1 MANTKRALL
10 TSALA
15 IVACV
20 AMLIGSTFAWF
31 TDTAGTG
38 VNKIQAGNLKIDI
51 VDKGGASLKNKT
63 LDFIKSPDAPVGEKL
78 LWEPGCTYVLPSF
91 RLVNKGNL
99 ALKYKILVNGIDGD
113 AKLLEAIDFTITFGE
128 GDGAEVAPLA
138 EREGILLPKGATKR
152 IDAEEVEQTDLITI
166 TGRMRPDAGNEY
178 QGLTLDGISLT
189 VVATQYTFEHDS
201 FDDQYDADAEAV
213 IHVNT
218 DDIQDYLD
226 GKHGSIDGMTLVL
239 AAGEY
244 GQLELGRATAYA
256 GSNTKYYLKN
266 NPSTVEEIRATI
278 AAHPNGGAGVPSYVR
293 SMNDVTLKAADGA
306 AVTVAGLKAF
316 GGQVTNGYD
325 YVVGRSVTNNN
336 NCYYLTHKWN
346 NIAFEGISFTDAVD
360 IEAFQSETVIN
371 GIAFRDCAFAAN
383 DDSELRRCLRLATG
397 GDCRSNGLTVE
408 KCTFTDGYEGVLTIA
423 TTDVTVDGC
432 TFEGLSKNAIDLLVG
447 ASGYGKVTVTNNQI
461 RNMGNGTG
469 VILRLGAVDAKA
481 VLTVKKNK
489 ASGDLNFKDN
499 YAIKVDSL
507 ANGVTCDIANNDWA
521 TLSVNKPELAG

>member
-31 TDTAGTG
+31 TDTASTG
-38 VNKIQAGNLKIDI
+38 VNKIQAGNLKIELQMKDNDGNW
-51 VDKGGASLKNKT
+51 VNAEGKT
-63 LDFIKSPDAPVGEKL
+63 LPFLVEGKIPAEGTQI
-78 LWEPGCTYVLPSF
+78 LWEPGCTYFVPQIRVL
-91 RLVNKGNL
+91 NKGNL
-99 ALKYKILVNGIDGD
+99 AVKFEYLNDLLGVTGKLAEVLEPRFKAFDANGNEINIDGVNIESEVL
-113 AKLLEAIDFTITFGE
+113 KPGEASPAWSFGYHM
-128 GDGAEVAPLA
+128 
-138 EREGILLPKGATKR
+138 I
-152 IDAEEVEQTDLITI
+152 EE
-166 TGRMRPDAGNEY
+166 AGNEY
-178 QGLTLDGISLT
+178 QGATATGVCVT
-189 VVATQYTFEHDS
+189 VVATQATYEHDS

-266 NPSTVEEIRATI
+266 NPSTVDEIRATI

-346 NIAFEGISFTDAVD
+346 NIAFEGISFTDAVN

-447 ASGYGKVTVTNNQI
+447 SSGYGKVTVTNNQI

-489 ASGDLNFKDN
+489 ASGELNFKDN

-507 ANGVTCDIANNDWA
+507 ADGVTCDIANNDWA